1 MVGLTAIILGNFWFN
16 PYLPMC
22 RLPVQYSIGTFD
34 ERFGISRDEAV
45 LALAEAE
52 SIWERALGRDDIFDH
67 RDGARLKVN
76 FIYDERQRAA
86 EEAERA
92 RDDLSVRGGA
102 NDVLVE
108 LHRRLINEY
117 DDHAAAYESGLAA
130 FEAKQAAYNADVER
144 YNAAGGAPPAA
155 YESLQRTR
163 DELEAERR
171 GLNELSGKLNDLVDQ
186 INTVGK
192 KGNEMVGEYNERVRD
207 FNNNFAHGHEYTQG
221 DYSAR
226 EVNVYSFVDH
236 DELVLV
242 LAHELGHALSI
253 GHVED
258 NTALMYYLMKDQP
271 DPPAPTA
278 DDIAA
283 FRAVCEIGFFE
294 RLLGSFRSVYNGLI
308 N

>member
-1 MVGLTAIILGNFWFN
+1 MVVLGNYWFN

-22 RLPVQYSIGTFD
+22 RLPVEYSIGTFD
-34 ERFGISRDEAV
+34 ERFGLSRDEA
-45 LALAEAE
+45 LSALREAE
-52 SIWERALGRDDIFDH
+52 SIWERALERDDVFEY
-67 RDGARLKVN
+67 RDDARLQIN

-86 EEAERA
+86 EAAERA
-92 RDDLSVRGGA
+92 RDDLATRGDA
-102 NDVLVE
+102 NDVLIE
-108 LHRRLINEY
+108 LHKQLIAEY
-117 DDHAAAYESGLAA
+117 DAHSAEYRSRVAA
-130 FEAKQAAYNADVER
+130 FETKQAAYNADVER
-144 YNAAGGAPPAA
+144 YNAEGGAPPEA

-171 GLNELSGKLNDLVDQ
+171 RINELSAELNGLVDQ
-186 INTVGK
+186 INAVGQ

-226 EVNVYSFVDH
+226 EINVYSFVGRE
-236 DELVLV
+236 ELVLV
-242 LAHELGHALSI
+242 LAHELGHSLSI

-258 NTALMYYLMKDQP
+258 NQALMYYLMKDQP
-271 DPPAPTA
+271 EPPTLAA